1 MRFSKSTKLWAL
13 AMLFVLAFSACGGS
27 DSGTPT
33 GDATTED
40 PAATEVTAQEF
51 VSTLCTEM
59 QNWITSLQEGQ
70 AEVQANVEP
79 GNAESGKQ
87 ALATFFDG
95 AIEATNGLV
104 AAIENSGTPG
114 VDGGAEV
121 QQELVSK
128 FQEARD
134 ALQSARDQVDSL
146 PTDDPQAFADAAE
159 ALGQTIQTQL
169 SAIGDALSTLSQAE
183 LDEAAQTEPAC
194 TALTTTT
201 GG

>member
-13 AMLFVLAFSACGGS
+13 AMLFVLAFAACGS
-27 DSGTPT
+27 DSETPT
-33 GDATTED
+33 EDAPAED
-40 PAATEVTAQEF
+40 PAAEEVTAQEF

-87 ALATFFDG
+87 ALAAFFDG
-95 AIEATNGLV
+95 AIAATDSLV
-104 AAIENSGTPG
+104 AAIEGAGTPG

-121 QQELVSK
+121 QQELVTK

-169 SAIGDALSTLSQAE
+169 SAIGDALSSLSQAE

-194 TALTTTT
+194 TSLTTT

>member
-13 AMLFVLAFSACGGS
+13 AMLFVLVFAACGG
-27 DSGTPT
+27 DDGETPE
-33 GDATTED
+33 GESPAEE
-40 PAATEVTAQEF
+40 PAAEEVSAEEF

-87 ALATFFDG
+87 ALAAFFDG
-95 AIEATNGLV
+95 AIEATDSLV
-104 AAIENSGTPG
+104 AAIEDAGTPG
-114 VDGGAEV
+114 VDGGPEV
-121 QQELVSK
+121 QQELITK

-134 ALQSARDQVDSL
+134 ALQGARDQVDSL

-159 ALGQTIQTQL
+159 SLGQTIQTQL

-194 TALTTTT
+194 TALTTA
-201 GG
+201 GS